1 MAGMSDRLE
10 APEDLPNELS
20 DEFFMDQ
27 AIAAARI
34 AFAAGDVPVGA
45 VVVLDGEIVARGH
58 NRRQVSGDPTA
69 HAEIEA
75 LRAASREVGG
85 WRIEGT
91 LYVTQE
97 PCPMCAGALV
107 NARISRLVYG
117 CANPKAGSVDSLYS
131 IVTDPRLNH
140 RMPVSRGVR
149 GGQCAELLRS
159 FFAGLRA
166 RQRDERVAK
175 RTAEQEVKAEQHD
188 AGSIGVTD
196 DFLST
201 S

>member
-1 MAGMSDRLE
+1 MTTMEPPAILE
-10 APEDLPNELS
+10 RDHQLMGS
-20 DEFFMDQ
+20 
-27 AIAAARI
+27 AIACAQRAGD
-34 AFAAGDVPVGA
+34 AGDVPVGA
-45 VVVLDGEIVARGH
+45 VIVLDDEIVAEGW

-75 LRAASREVGG
+75 LRAASRVIGN

-117 CANPKAGSVDSLYS
+117 CTNPKAGSVHTLYE

-140 RMPVSRGVR
+140 RMPVTAGVR
-149 GGQCAELLRS
+149 ADECAALLSS
-159 FFAGLRA
+159 FFAKLRQA
-166 RQRDERVAK
+166 PTR
-175 RTAEQEVKAEQHD
+175 
-188 AGSIGVTD
+188 
-196 DFLST
+196 
-201 S
+201 